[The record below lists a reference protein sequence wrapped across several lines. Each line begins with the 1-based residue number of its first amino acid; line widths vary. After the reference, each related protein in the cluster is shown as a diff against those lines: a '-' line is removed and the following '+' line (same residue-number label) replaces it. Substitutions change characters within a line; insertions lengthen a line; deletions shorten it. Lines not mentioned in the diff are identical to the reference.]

1 VWTSGWGFLI
11 RRIGDAIQ
19 ADHALSRNRARAIAP
34 GHLENDLETGIAV
47 GG

>member
-19 ADHALSRNRARAIAP
+19 ADHAPSRNRART
-34 GHLENDLETGIAV
+34 LENDLETGIAV